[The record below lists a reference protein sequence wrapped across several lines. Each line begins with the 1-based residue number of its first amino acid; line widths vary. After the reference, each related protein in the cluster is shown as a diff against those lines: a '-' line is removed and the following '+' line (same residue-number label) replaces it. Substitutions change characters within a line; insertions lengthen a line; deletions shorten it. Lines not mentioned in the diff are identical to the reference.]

1 MWLHEIPVGGLL
13 ISPMVLYDQL
23 GMVIGPVT
31 FALLRKLGWHQQ
43 LWKSAW
49 VYLSLFICFVALSLR
64 VLSQG

>member
-13 ISPMVLYDQL
+13 ISPMVLFVLLAMALTLMTYL
-23 GMVIGPVT
+23 
-31 FALLRKLGWHQQ
+31 LLRQLGWHQQ

-64 VLSQG
+64 ILS